1 MTLYSIA
8 LFLHV
13 IGALLLFVLLTVEG
27 VTLRQGTTGARFNR
41 IVGPISALLILVPGL
56 YMVASSEGWSGWVAV
71 GLIAWVAVAVIGAI
85 TGIGFLRGRVSR
97 RTVAIS
103 WSARVGL
110 SVAVVFVMTVKPDLL
125 GSSAAVVAGLVAGLA
140 GSQLAARQVQSA

>member
-56 YMVASSEGWSGWVAV
+56 YMVASSVGWSGWVAV